1 MLYMFLSLIV
11 LGLLYAGSVAV
22 MVSGLASAKPET
34 PKDAAFA
41 EQLRRRRAASH
52 RPGVSPLHAA

>member
-1 MLYMFLSLIV
+1 MFYMFLTLIL

-41 EQLRRRRAASH
+41 EQLRRRRAAS
-52 RPGVSPLHAA
+52 REAGASAFRAA

>member
-1 MLYMFLSLIV
+1 MIYMFLSLTV

-41 EQLRRRRAASH
+41 EQLRRQRGAS
-52 RPGVSPLHAA
+52 

>member
-1 MLYMFLSLIV
+1 MFYMFLTLIL
-11 LGLLYAGSVAV
+11 LGLVYAGSVAV

-41 EQLRRRRAASH
+41 EQLRSRRAASQQAGASAF
-52 RPGVSPLHAA
+52 RAA

>member
-11 LGLLYAGSVAV
+11 LAVLYAGSVAV

-34 PKDAAFA
+34 AKDAAFA
-41 EQLRRRRAASH
+41 EQLRRRRGGS
-52 RPGVSPLHAA
+52 RQTVVSSLHAV

>member
-1 MLYMFLSLIV
+1 MFYMFLTLIL
-11 LGLLYAGSVAV
+11 LGLVYAGSVAV

-41 EQLRRRRAASH
+41 EQLRRGRAAAQQAGNSAF
-52 RPGVSPLHAA
+52 RAA